1 MNYVLKKISQLN
13 RFSKQAIM
21 VFFDSFIVL
30 FCLIAAFSIRLG
42 YLYFPGKNIQYPI
55 EIWII
60 LCVPLIVIPIFYF
73 FGLYQSVIRYIG
85 TKAFWSIAKAVSLYS
100 LIWVLL
106 SYMASIDGVPRSVI
120 VINWLLCTCM
130 VIGSRLFARWLFLD
144 STQSSNKV
152 TKNIIIYGAGAAGM
166 QLSHSLKFSSEY
178 KHIAYIDDNDSLK
191 FSYVKGV
198 MVYPFSKIS
207 SLVEQYNVH
216 DLFIALP
223 SVSLKDRNKIIS
235 SLEPLSIH
243 VRSLPNLND
252 LVEGKIKIN
261 DLMEINIE
269 DLLGRDIV
277 APNIELMKIKITNI
291 VVLVTGAG
299 GSIGSELCRQ
309 IAVLKPKKLILFEI
323 SEYALYQIEQE
334 LSNMG
339 LNNLEIISSLGSVRN
354 FKRMKDILTHHK
366 VKTVY
371 HSAAYK
377 HVPLVEYN
385 QSEGVLNN
393 VIGTKLAA
401 EAAIDCGVE
410 TFVLISTDKAVR
422 PTSTMG
428 ATKRVAE
435 LTLQALSKKT
445 HNTCFSIVRFGNVLE
460 SSGSV
465 IPLFKKQIRDG
476 GPVTVTDKNIIR
488 YFMTIPEAV
497 ELVIQSGAMG
507 NGGEVFVL
515 DMGAQVKIY
524 DLAVKMINLSGLR
537 LFDNNN
543 PDGDIEIK
551 LTGLRPGEKLFEEL
565 LVDKNAEKTENSLIM
580 RASESMI
587 EWNILEPFL
596 TELKE
601 ECINSNQEKI
611 RQILIKI
618 VPEFKPQSPILDLVN
633 RSS

>member
-1 MNYVLKKISQLN
+1 MNYILKKISHLY
-13 RFSKQAIM
+13 RISKQAIM
-21 VFFDSFIVL
+21 AVVDSIIVL

-42 YLYFPGKNIQYPI
+42 YLYFPGENIQYPI

-60 LCVPLIVIPIFYF
+60 MCVPFIVIPIFYF

-85 TKAFWSIAKAVSLYS
+85 TKAFWSIAKAVSIYS
-100 LIWVLL
+100 LLWVLL

-120 VINWLLCTCM
+120 IINWLLCTFM
-130 VIGSRLFARWLFLD
+130 VISSRFLARWLFLVY
-144 STQSSNKV
+144 TQSSNKV
-152 TKNIIIYGAGAAGM
+152 IKNIIIYGAGAAGM

-178 KHIAYIDDNDSLK
+178 KHIAYIDDNNSLK
-191 FSYVKGV
+191 FSYVNGV
-198 MVYPFSKIS
+198 KVYPFSKIS

-216 DLFIALP
+216 DLFLALP
-223 SVSLKDRNKIIS
+223 SISLKNRNKIIS
-235 SLEPLSIH
+235 SLEPLSIN
-243 VRSLPNLND
+243 VRSLPSLND

-261 DLMEINIE
+261 DLMDINVD

-277 APNIELMKIKITNI
+277 APNKELMKIKITNK

-309 IAVLKPKKLILFEI
+309 IIVLKPKKLILFEI
-323 SEYALYQIEQE
+323 SEFALYQIEQE
-334 LSNMG
+334 LSHMG
-339 LNNLEIISSLGSVRN
+339 LNNLEIISSIGSVRD

-371 HSAAYK
+371 HAAAYK

-393 VIGTKLAA
+393 VIGTKLTA

-428 ATKRVAE
+428 TTKRIAE

-465 IPLFKKQIRDG
+465 IPLFKKQIKNG

-507 NGGEVFVL
+507 NGGEVFIL
-515 DMGAQVKIY
+515 DMGIQVKIY

-537 LFDNNN
+537 LLDNNN

-551 LTGLRPGEKLFEEL
+551 FTGLRPGEKLFEEL
-565 LVDKNAEKTENSLIM
+565 LVDKNSKKTENKRIM
-580 RASESMI
+580 RANESMI
-587 EWNILEPFL
+587 DWSELEPL
-596 TELKE
+596 LIKLNEA
-601 ECINSNQEKI
+601 CINTNQEKI
-611 RQILIKI
+611 RKILINI